1 MKTNRSVALLSA
13 AILLLFCTASAFSQ
27 KASASLDVRRIDDYL
42 AELNKA
48 YHIPGM
54 AFFITDADKAIFAN
68 SYGQCKVLNNQFF
81 IGSESKSFTALCIMQ
96 LVEKGAVSLD
106 DDITKYLD
114 GYRFSKPVSVRDLL
128 NQTSGF
134 DTHMKLA
141 DVKVTDSYGTYEYAN
156 VNYDLLGKIVE
167 AASGMDYAEYVS
179 KNIFAPLGMS
189 TSCASADSVRS
200 AGTLLPGNRNLFG
213 FFVQG
218 DADYPDETSWFHE
231 AAGFIATT
239 PADMQEYLRMY
250 LNGGLS
256 ADGKRIISGE
266 SIRSMWYDNVPID
279 RKETARYGM
288 GWNRMMVND
297 AEIIFHGGQVEN
309 YISYM
314 FILPQEGLAV
324 SFMINGNDE
333 FGMNALM
340 DNVFWD
346 LLSIIYG
353 RPTKNVSHA
362 VYPLIHLA
370 LDAVYLLMLAL
381 SLLILLKPVK
391 PVRPWRAKKIVLMI
405 SAYIVWPLLLLSF
418 TKLFFDTPL
427 WVVKSYVPD
436 LFWVIVASIVL
447 SVSGAIRSAVR
458 RLRSSQETTTA

>member
-1 MKTNRSVALLSA
+1 MAGLTA
-13 AILLLFCTASAFSQ
+13 AILSLFCTAAAFSQ
-27 KASASLDVRRIDDYL
+27 GASASLDVKRIDDYL
-42 AELNKA
+42 AEVNKA

-54 AFFITDADKAIFAN
+54 AFFITDADKTIFAN
-68 SYGQCKVLNNQFF
+68 SYGQCRDMNCQFF

-96 LVEKGAVSLD
+96 LVEKGAVRLD
-106 DDITKYLD
+106 DDITRYLD
-114 GYRFSKPVSVRDLL
+114 GYRFSKQVTVRDLL

-134 DTHMKLA
+134 DSHMKLT
-141 DVKVTDSYGTYEYAN
+141 DVKLTESYGRYEYAN
-156 VNYDLLGKIVE
+156 INYDLLGKIVE
-167 AASGMDYAEYVS
+167 SVSGMAYAEYIRSNV
-179 KNIFAPLGMS
+179 FAPLGMG
-189 TSCASADSVRS
+189 TSCASADSVRT

-213 FFVQG
+213 LFVKG
-218 DADYPDETSWFHE
+218 DADYPTAKSWFHE
-231 AAGFIATT
+231 PAGFIATT

-250 LNGGLS
+250 LNGGR
-256 ADGKRIISGE
+256 AGDGKQIISGE

-288 GWNRMMVND
+288 GWNRMLANG
-297 AEIIFHGGQVEN
+297 AELIFHGGQVEN

-333 FGMNALM
+333 FGMNVLM
-340 DNVFWD
+340 NNAFWD

-362 VYPLIHLA
+362 IYPLIHLA

-381 SLLILLKPVK
+381 SLLILLRPVK
-391 PVRPWRAKKIVLMI
+391 PVRPWRAKRLVLMFA
-405 SAYIVWPLLLLSF
+405 AYIAWPLLLLTF

-436 LFWVIVASIVL
+436 LFWVIVASAVL
-447 SVSGAIRSAVR
+447 SICGAVRSAVWR
-458 RLRSSQETTTA
+458 TQSPESAINI